1 MERLKYDEKLCESS
15 PCPKSENTM
24 IDLVEEEDSAAR
36 EEYVLHQAKINQDI
50 QVYFMKQIFY
60 VLMLIQLMKGS
71 LDFVSNNAATTQDE
85 CCNVNT

>member
-15 PCPKSENTM
+15 PCPKSENT

-50 QVYFMKQIFY
+50 QVYFMKYIFLCSNVSLEY
-60 VLMLIQLMKGS
+60 EGISRFCDYTHTADTRVL
-71 LDFVSNNAATTQDE
+71 
-85 CCNVNT
+85 